1 MAKVLLLFL
10 LVCTSLLAFDIKMN
24 NKTLINEKPKLIA
37 SVPNGQKLL
46 IGDLNDP

>member
-1 MAKVLLLFL
+1 MTKILFL
-10 LVCTSLLAFDIKMN
+10 LLLVCGTLHAFDIKIN
-24 NKTLINEKPKLIA
+24 NQTLINEKPKLIA

>member
-1 MAKVLLLFL
+1 VTLQ
-10 LVCTSLLAFDIKMN
+10 AFDIKIN

-37 SVPNGQKLL
+37 SVPNGQKFL

>member
-1 MAKVLLLFL
+1 MMKVFLLLL
-10 LVCTSLLAFDIKMN
+10 LMCATLHAFDIKIN
-24 NKTLINEKPKLIA
+24 TQTLINEKPKLIA